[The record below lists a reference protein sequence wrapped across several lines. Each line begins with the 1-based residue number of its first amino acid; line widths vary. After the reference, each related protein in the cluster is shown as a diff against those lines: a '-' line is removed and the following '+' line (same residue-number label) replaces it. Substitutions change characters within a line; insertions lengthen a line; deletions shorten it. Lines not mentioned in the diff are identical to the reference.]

1 MPEAYVAP
9 ETEYSSPSSTDAREE
24 LADAIA
30 DKLKIPDSKYVILGI
45 MAEFNITKA
54 EKALI
59 VYDGGQTEY
68 LISRFLIAKKVKG
81 CTDRTC
87 KLYGANLRRV
97 FTEIGKSPI
106 QATHT
111 DIQVVLANMII
122 RGTSKDYQQNIMRTL
137 SSFYAWMTRE
147 EIIDR
152 NIMLKID
159 PIKKTNKKKKAF
171 TDMDV
176 EKIRMAC
183 FSKRETCL
191 VEIMLSTACRVFEIA
206 KLRRDE
212 VAGRDEVTIIGKGE
226 KQRTVYL
233 NAKAQV
239 AIDAYLS
246 ERKDKN
252 PYLFPQSILA
262 GQPVTK
268 TLKRLKGS
276 KEWYRYPENVSEDG
290 HMDNSTIEAV
300 IRHIG
305 RTAGIEKCHPHRF
318 RRTSATLALRRGMNI
333 VQVKEMLGH
342 ESLETTQRYLD
353 ISDEEVR
360 EAHKR
365 YMS

>member
-1 MPEAYVAP
+1 MQEAYVAP

-24 LADAIA
+24 LADTIA

-97 FTEIGKSPI
+97 FTEIGKSPV

-183 FSKRETCL
+183 NTNRERAV
-191 VEIMLSTACRVFEIA
+191 VEVLLSTGCRIFELVTLKIEQC
-206 KLRRDE
+206 KNE
-212 VAGRDEVTIIGKGE
+212 EITIIGKGE
-226 KQRTVYL
+226 KERNVYL
-233 NAKAQV
+233 NAKAQL
-239 AIDAYLS
+239 AIQAYLA
-246 ERKDKN
+246 ERSDSN
-252 PYLFPQSILA
+252 PYLFPKSVVC
-262 GQPVTK
+262 GKVSEVK
-268 TLKRLKGS
+268 VSSLKGQ
-276 KEWYRYPENVSEDG
+276 KKWYIYPEQVSEDG
-290 HMDNSTIEAV
+290 HSDSSSIESI
-300 IRHIG
+300 IRRIG
-305 RTAGIEKCHPHRF
+305 KRADVKQCHPHRF
-318 RRTSATLALRRGMNI
+318 RRTCATMALRRGMDVTL
-333 VQVKEMLGH
+333 VQKMLGH
-342 ESLETTQRYLD
+342 DSLATTQRYLD
-353 ISDEEVR
+353 IAEEDLKT
-360 EAHKR
+360 AHR
-365 YMS
+365 RFVI